1 MRAAND
7 IVLLLTS
14 FNSTLTHRLL
24 MRVLSYFEEQL
35 AVLEDRNMS
44 ASETSRWFNQTLDNV
59 RLRHRKL
66 LRFGRYV
73 PSFLS

>member
-1 MRAAND
+1 
-7 IVLLLTS
+7 
-14 FNSTLTHRLL
+14 

-35 AVLEDRNMS
+35 AVLEERNMT

-66 LRFGRYV
+66 LRFGR
-73 PSFLS
+73 

>member
-1 MRAAND
+1 
-7 IVLLLTS
+7 
-14 FNSTLTHRLL
+14 

-44 ASETSRWFNQTLDNV
+44 ALETSRWFNQTLDNV

-66 LRFGRYV
+66 LRFGR
-73 PSFLS
+73 